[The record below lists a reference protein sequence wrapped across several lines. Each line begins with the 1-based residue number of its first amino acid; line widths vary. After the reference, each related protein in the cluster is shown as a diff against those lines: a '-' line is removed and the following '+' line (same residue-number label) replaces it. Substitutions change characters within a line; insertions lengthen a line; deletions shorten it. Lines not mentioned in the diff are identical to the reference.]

1 MKKYVNSSLS
11 ISFKLSERRTCGQ
24 IIIRWVKIGAREVHV
39 FTACGIISN
48 LHIFLTYKMSAYDD
62 GNANDLH

>member
-11 ISFKLSERRTCGQ
+11 ISFKLSERRTWGQ

-39 FTACGIISN
+39 FTACDISN
-48 LHIFLTYKMSAYDD
+48 LHIFLTYKMSANDD
-62 GNANDLH
+62 ENANNFH